1 MLFTAL
7 IATPN
12 VLASSLG
19 HVLEDGG
26 ILDFIIP
33 ISLNFGSKTGESIFQ
48 RLFRRGIS
56 HSGLLIEFISHYL
69 EDDGRISIQTLKCLH
84 LETMK

>member
-1 MLFTAL
+1 MLSTAL
-7 IATPN
+7 IATSN

-19 HVLEDGG
+19 HVLEDGC

-33 ISLNFGSKTGESIFQ
+33 ISLDFGRETGESIFQ

-56 HSGLLIEFISHYL
+56 HSGLLIEFISHFP
-69 EDDGRISIQTLKCLH
+69 EKVGRISIQTLKCLH
-84 LETMK
+84 PETMK